1 MVDEQAAL
9 QNFAD
14 LVDKIVVK
22 YNKGVVLDYVT
33 RHSFQIIKSSMEQLE
48 ERFETILSVFEEI
61 QKESSFSAENA
72 SHVDDLLDTVLNGR
86 KTLQKEIHSRLGEID
101 EAATTARTTAT
112 SFETL
117 KEHTGEVKAMVSDIQ
132 NISIKTGILAIN
144 ASIEAAHA
152 GKAGDGFRI
161 IANEVRNLSTQ
172 TGTFAKMIEA
182 KMAELQSS
190 VTSISESMSLFISL
204 FSKFQKSFTG
214 ILATYDK
221 NSETLD
227 AAGLSLAEISSSIKE
242 QDTTIH
248 GGFSSLKE
256 IENFLKETSAVLEVV
271 QTSHRHLG
279 TLLQKKE

>member
-190 VTSISESMSLFISL
+190 VSMSLFISL